1 MKTILKLW
9 RGQINEETLSDSATR
24 EKLREK
30 PLEEKVIKEADAFN
44 ASLSKEQRKLLLS
57 DWLVESD
64 EWSVEVDEAFINGFR
79 TGALLMKDILE

>member
-9 RGQINEETLSDSATR
+9 SGDLSHEALSDASMR
-24 EKLREK
+24 KKLRDK
-30 PLEEKVIKEADAFN
+30 PLEEKVIKEADEFN
-44 ASLSKEQRKLLLS
+44 KSLSEEQRKLFLS
-57 DWLVESD
+57 YWLVESD